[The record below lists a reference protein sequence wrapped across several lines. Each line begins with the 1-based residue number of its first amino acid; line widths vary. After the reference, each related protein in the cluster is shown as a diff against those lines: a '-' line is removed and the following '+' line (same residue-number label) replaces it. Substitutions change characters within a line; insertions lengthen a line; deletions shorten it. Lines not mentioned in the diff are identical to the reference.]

1 MAKGKKRK
9 PPKNSNYQTGGV
21 QKKRKRSP
29 TSEESGEKRKRH
41 SPTFVL
47 FGVFATVF
55 YVYFVLNLYSGT
67 EDLSAN
73 VAQYLIP
80 AVIFTAVAVVLRL
93 KGR

>member
-21 QKKRKRSP
+21 KKKGKGSAASEKAEGKRRRNSP
-29 TSEESGEKRKRH
+29 TS
-41 SPTFVL
+41 VL
-47 FGVFATVF
+47 FGIFAAVF
-55 YVYFVLNLYSGT
+55 YVYFVLNVYNGT
-67 EDLSAN
+67 EDLTAN

-80 AVIFTAVAVVLRL
+80 AVIFTAVTVVLRL